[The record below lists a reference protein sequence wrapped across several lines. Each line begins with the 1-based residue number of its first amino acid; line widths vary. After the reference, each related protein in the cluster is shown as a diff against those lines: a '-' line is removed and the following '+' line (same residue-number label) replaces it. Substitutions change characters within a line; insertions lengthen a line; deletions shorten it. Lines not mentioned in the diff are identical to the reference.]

1 MTYETFRNEVLQGL
15 QCREIGNVSLSLTK
29 RLKSNGQMKY
39 GVVFNNPTTNTSPA
53 VYLEE
58 YYEFYQITRDLDTV
72 IDMLADLYRTLPV
85 IQLDKKKFFDFST
98 AKSRIIMKLVNT
110 DKNRIL
116 LETTPHIPFQDL
128 SIVYYYLISNS
139 DGIILDMPVDDR
151 LYPDT
156 ASAGGGKL

>member
-39 GVVFNNPTTNTSPA
+39 GVVFNNLTTNTSPV

-72 IDMLADLYRTLPV
+72 IDMLARE
-85 IQLDKKKFFDFST
+85 ST
-98 AKSRIIMKLVNT
+98 WLLV
-110 DKNRIL
+110 
-116 LETTPHIPFQDL
+116 
-128 SIVYYYLISNS
+128 VYI
-139 DGIILDMPVDDR
+139 
-151 LYPDT
+151 
-156 ASAGGGKL
+156 